1 MSPLGTA
8 MKSDRPPVGASSAG
22 FTYHEPDPA
31 KSEVEV
37 AADSRARRRI
47 DLDRIGDGVVLSS
60 SSSAVCRGVDQAVH
74 FGGYGY
80 PPWLYFEIRRQKWFT
95 VEAVA
100 VLRSGSRV
108 SRSRALRAGKEGD
121 AASCKCSCG
130 VGATAS
136 EREIFSNTIPNNSN
150 ALTHHLGPGSPW

>member
-1 MSPLGTA
+1 MGPRL
-8 MKSDRPPVGASSAG
+8 
-22 FTYHEPDPA
+22 
-31 KSEVEV
+31 EVEV
-37 AADSRARRRI
+37 AADSRARRWI

-100 VLRSGSRV
+100 VLVVRGPWWGGVVRTLCCSFVCPPLFAWLSRY
-108 SRSRALRAGKEGD
+108 RM
-121 AASCKCSCG
+121 
-130 VGATAS
+130 
-136 EREIFSNTIPNNSN
+136 
-150 ALTHHLGPGSPW
+150 